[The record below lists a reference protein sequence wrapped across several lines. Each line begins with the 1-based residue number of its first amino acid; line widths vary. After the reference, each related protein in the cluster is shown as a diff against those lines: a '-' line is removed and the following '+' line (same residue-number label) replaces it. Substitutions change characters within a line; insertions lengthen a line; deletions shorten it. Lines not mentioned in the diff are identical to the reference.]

1 MVYYIWKYSH
11 RMFNSIRNLKSIKM
25 HKETFLRKLM
35 ADNLVELRSIKE
47 CKAKGLLPKSVEQLF
62 KNNHS
67 CPMPNA
73 IICRPTMA
81 NCFGKVLYVH
91 QENTK
96 IILEIGYT
104 DRICLMTP
112 TNDNYWW
119 WPLEMVK
126 R

>member
-25 HKETFLRKLM
+25 NKEAFLRKLM
-35 ADNLVELRSIKE
+35 ADNLVELKSIKE
-47 CKAKGLLPKSVEQLF
+47 CKAKGFLPKNVEQLF
-62 KNNHS
+62 KDKRS
-67 CPMPNA
+67 CQMP
-73 IICRPTMA
+73 ISIMCHPEMA

-96 IILEIGYT
+96 AHLERGYI